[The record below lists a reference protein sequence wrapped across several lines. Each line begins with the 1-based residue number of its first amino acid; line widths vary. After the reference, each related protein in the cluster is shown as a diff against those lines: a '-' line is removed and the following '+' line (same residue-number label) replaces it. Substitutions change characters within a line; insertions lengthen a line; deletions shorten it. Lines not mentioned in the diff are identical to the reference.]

1 MKLNRLGFLS
11 LFAIIGV
18 LGLVSDNKE
27 FAGFFGYAYYIRYFF
42 VIPDELFI
50 ANIRKAASFGFFSGI
65 LATGIALILHILF
78 PGLLSNAMILA
89 SCYVV
94 SVFCFTIALI
104 VLEVKEMGGIAGDS
118 DN

>member
-1 MKLNRLGFLS
+1 MKPNRLGFLS
-11 LFAIIGV
+11 LFAIIGL
-18 LGLVSDNKE
+18 LGLVSDNKG
-27 FAGFFGYAYYIRYFF
+27 FAGFLGYAYYIRYFF

-65 LATGIALILHILF
+65 IATGIALLLHILV

-94 SVFCFTIALI
+94 SVFCFTIALVI
-104 VLEVKEMGGIAGDS
+104 FEIKEMGGAAGGS

>member
-11 LFAIIGV
+11 LFALIGI
-18 LGLVSDNKE
+18 LGLISNNKGL
-27 FAGFFGYAYYIRYFF
+27 AGFFGYAYYIRYFF

-65 LATGIALILHILF
+65 IATGIALILHILL
-78 PGLLSNAMILA
+78 PALLSNAMILA

-104 VLEVKEMGGIAGDS
+104 VLEIKEMGGTAGDS

>member
-18 LGLVSDNKE
+18 LGLVSDNKGLT
-27 FAGFFGYAYYIRYFF
+27 GFFGYAYYIRYFF

-50 ANIRKAASFGFFSGI
+50 TNIRKAASFGFFSGI

-94 SVFCFTIALI
+94 SVFCFTFALI
-104 VLEVKEMGGIAGDS
+104 VLEIKEMGGIAGDS

>member
-50 ANIRKAASFGFFSGI
+50 ANIRKVASFGFFSGI

-104 VLEVKEMGGIAGDS
+104 VLEIKEMGGIAGDS